1 MVCTTK
7 VDVLQE
13 ETTDAAPGV
22 TSDVTKQAQKR
33 LVVRRRDDGG
43 HAINSVITKAGYQV
57 IEQLARNGASNGEI
71 ARQIGVASS
80 TFVHIRKRDPEVD
93 EALQRGRSA
102 LDTEFVD
109 RFVEWSRKGIVTA
122 AIYFTKARLGWR
134 EDGSN
139 APGVQVNNTQ
149 ININMPP
156 AMTAEQFAALIAPP
170 QQDQPQKEVIDVEA
184 IR

>member
-1 MVCTTK
+1 MDDLEDKREGEV
-7 VDVLQE
+7 
-13 ETTDAAPGV
+13 AGV
-22 TSDVTKQAQKR
+22 TTGVTKASAKR

-43 HAINSVITKAGYQV
+43 HAINSVITKTGYEA

-71 ARQIGVASS
+71 ARQIGVAST

-156 AMTAEQFAALIAPP
+156 AMTAEQFAALIAPQ
-170 QQDQPQKEVIDVEA
+170 QQDQQQKEVIDVEA
-184 IR
+184 VR